1 MGAGHHHHHHS
12 PVVAGRAGAPDAE
25 RYTATRRVTILG
37 AVVNVVLAVLKVGLG
52 VVGHSAALVA
62 DGIHSLSDLASD
74 VVVLY
79 AAKLGSE
86 HADERHPYGHARI
99 ETAATVAVGLLLILV
114 AAGIAYDAVARMF
127 HPERLFHPTFLTLVV
142 AMVSVLAKEALFHYT
157 MRVAR
162 RVRS

>member
-62 DGIHSLSDLASD
+62 DGIPAG
-74 VVVLY
+74 VLVDPS
-79 AAKLGSE
+79 GTQ
-86 HADERHPYGHARI
+86 P
-99 ETAATVAVGLLLILV
+99 V
-114 AAGIAYDAVARMF
+114 
-127 HPERLFHPTFLTLVV
+127 PECQGVH
-142 AMVSVLAKEALFHYT
+142 
-157 MRVAR
+157 
-162 RVRS
+162 